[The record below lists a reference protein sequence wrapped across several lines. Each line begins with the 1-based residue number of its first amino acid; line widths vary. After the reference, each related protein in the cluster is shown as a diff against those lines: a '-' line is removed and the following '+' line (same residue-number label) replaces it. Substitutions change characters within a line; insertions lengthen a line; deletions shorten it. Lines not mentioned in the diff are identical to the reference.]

1 MLLPESLQSLI
12 NALER
17 LPGIGPKSAS
27 RLAFYFLRAPEE
39 VSQDL
44 ASALANL
51 KANTTLREE
60 CFNITEAGRER
71 CEICESA
78 QRDPSL
84 VCVVEEALDV
94 LALERTGGYKGKYH
108 VLQGVLSPI
117 EGIGPDDLKIKQLI
131 ARVARGEIRE
141 VILATNPSMEG
152 DATALY
158 LQKHLEPLG
167 VRVTR
172 LARGLPVGGDL
183 EPNVGAEHEAV
194 QRRRVVAGEGR
205 FKLHRLQQAAHL
217 EQMPGGGA
225 GAGQRQRVAAR
236 RIREQTQRAYQR
248 FLDWRRHIHV
258 QHARIVWNARLEL
271 RCFERPIKLKPVVNR
286 PNVHCTQG
294 GRFHCHLDFHAHGQL
309 RLCIHPQAGLRGLG
323 RAHQAQRTTLP
334 QQRAR
339 TESRRRVLEKAR
351 ARADE
356 YAEEARATL
365 DGLPDS
371 EYCDSLRALPTYI
384 LDRDR

>member
-51 KANTTLREE
+51 KANTTLCLE

-71 CEICESA
+71 CEICESV
-78 QRDPSL
+78 QRDAGL

-94 LALERTGGYKGKYH
+94 LALERTGGYRGKYH

-131 ARVARGEIRE
+131 ARVGQGEIKE

-158 LQKHLEPLG
+158 LQQHLEPLG

-183 EPNVGAEHEAV
+183 EYADQN
-194 QRRRVVAGEGR
+194 
-205 FKLHRLQQAAHL
+205 
-217 EQMPGGGA
+217 
-225 GAGQRQRVAAR
+225 
-236 RIREQTQRAYQR
+236 
-248 FLDWRRHIHV
+248 
-258 QHARIVWNARLEL
+258 
-271 RCFERPIKLKPVVNR
+271 
-286 PNVHCTQG
+286 
-294 GRFHCHLDFHAHGQL
+294 
-309 RLCIHPQAGLRGLG
+309 
-323 RAHQAQRTTLP
+323 TL
-334 QQRAR
+334 
-339 TESRRRVLEKAR
+339 
-351 ARADE
+351 
-356 YAEEARATL
+356 
-365 DGLPDS
+365 
-371 EYCDSLRALPTYI
+371 LRALSG
-384 LDRDR
+384 RQEMN